1 MSIRTRRLLV
11 LGLLAVSCLALFGTP
26 ALAQCSM
33 CQQVISQSPEARR
46 ISAELNRA
54 ILLMFVAPYLVFTS
68 FALMFFRA
76 PLGRHL
82 RRMLRIFFLPR

>member
-1 MSIRTRRLLV
+1 MTPRTRRLLFV
-11 LGLLAVSCLALFGTP
+11 GLLAVSGIALLGSP

-46 ISAELNRA
+46 MSAELNRA

-68 FALMFFRA
+68 FALLFFRA
-76 PLGRHL
+76 PLSRQL
-82 RRMLRIFFLPR
+82 RRLVRIFFLPR